1 MDSNISDLLGGILSN
16 PDMMSKVTTLLP
28 LVSQMM
34 KSDEPQSADATAATS
49 ALNPPQQTV
58 ISQPSAVTS
67 EVSSNPLEN
76 ENVATA
82 IQNLIVALSDTSSQN
97 QQAKAAMAVQQ
108 SEPVTASTAEPP
120 PTPTTAANPLDALG
134 SVGANADAATSI
146 NIEKT
151 LSTLK
156 NVTAVASPEND
167 HRAKL
172 LLSLKPFLNNSRK
185 VKIDTAIKYINAA
198 KILTSLGKNG
208 FV

>member
-16 PDMMSKVTTLLP
+16 PDMMSKVTALLP

-34 KSDEPQSADATAATS
+34 KSDEPQSATMPAA
-49 ALNPPQQTV
+49 ALNSSEQQSTIIQPPTV
-58 ISQPSAVTS
+58 APLES
-67 EVSSNPLEN
+67 SSNPLEN
-76 ENVATA
+76 ENVAVA
-82 IQNLIVALSDTSSQN
+82 IQNLIAALSDTSSQN
-97 QQAKAAMAVQQ
+97 QQAKAAMAVQ
-108 SEPVTASTAEPP
+108 SEPVTSTVAEMPQPITTAPP
-120 PTPTTAANPLDALG
+120 PDTLNAA
-134 SVGANADAATSI
+134 ADTATSV

-151 LSTLK
+151 LNTLK